1 MAGAFPPNQGTMRPA
16 MMHPFQYGQQS
27 QQNQPTQPQQGQ
39 SVQGITNPQSPNAFT
54 PQMPPSNLNNAY
66 NPPHGLQPLQG
77 RLPNQNQNPL
87 QKPEQGLTGLLGSFG
102 KKGGF

>member
-27 QQNQPTQPQQGQ
+27 QQNQPTQPE
-39 SVQGITNPQSPNAFT
+39 QGISSPQSPNAFT
-54 PQMPPSNLNNAY
+54 PQLPPSNLNNVY
-66 NPPHGLQPLQG
+66 NPQHGLQPLQG
-77 RLPNQNQNPL
+77 RLPNQNQTPL
-87 QKPEQGLTGLLGSFG
+87 QNPAQGLTGLLGSFG

>member
-1 MAGAFPPNQGTMRPA
+1 MAGAFPPTQSTMRPA

-27 QQNQPTQPQQGQ
+27 PQNQPTQPEQGQ
-39 SVQGITNPQSPNAFT
+39 SVQGISNPQSPNAFT

-77 RLPNQNQNPL
+77 RLPNQNPL
-87 QKPEQGLTGLLGSFG
+87 QKPEQRLTGLLGSFG